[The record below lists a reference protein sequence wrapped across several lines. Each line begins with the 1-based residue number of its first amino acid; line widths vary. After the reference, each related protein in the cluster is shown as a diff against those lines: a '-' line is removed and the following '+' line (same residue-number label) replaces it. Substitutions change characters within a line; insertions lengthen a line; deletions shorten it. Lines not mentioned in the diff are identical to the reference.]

1 MTSEALATGMGS
13 SGAAGGASRAVTMS
27 LRFCVPAQ
35 HAFLEGILP
44 RRPGGAEARPGA
56 GVFIAAP
63 AASPP
68 AVRDAAHQPRP
79 LAFPAAPA
87 RCWTPGRVPAARR
100 CPVTISEAVL
110 SVPSWVLRNRAPS
123 SGFGIFNFGEE
134 GWLRVQT
141 FLQDSQNK
149 SKELL
154 IRGRAGD
161 EKGTGFF
168 FFPTLIYG
176 LISLL
181 RYYALVPVLMVFL
194 AVVFFVF
201 SAGNV
206 WWCTVLIEASLL
218 RVVVWGD

>member
-1 MTSEALATGMGS
+1 MC
-13 SGAAGGASRAVTMS
+13 

-35 HAFLEGILP
+35 HAFLEDILP
-44 RRPGGAEARPGA
+44 RGPGGAEARPGA

-68 AVRDAAHQPRP
+68 AIRDAAHQPRP
-79 LAFPAAPA
+79 PAFPAAPA
-87 RCWTPGRVPAARR
+87 RCWTPGRVPPAKK
-100 CPVTISEAVL
+100 CPVTTSEVVL
-110 SVPSWVLRNRAPS
+110 SVPTRVLRNRAPS

-141 FLQDSQNK
+141 VRQDSQNK

-168 FFPTLIYG
+168 FFSTLIYG

-181 RYYALVPVLMVFL
+181 RYYALVPVLVFL
-194 AVVFFVF
+194 AVGVFVF
-201 SAGNV
+201 SAGMFGG
-206 WWCTVLIEASLL
+206 AQF
-218 RVVVWGD
+218 

>member
-1 MTSEALATGMGS
+1 MGP
-13 SGAAGGASRAVTMS
+13 SGAAGGASRAVTMC

-35 HAFLEGILP
+35 HAFLEDILP
-44 RRPGGAEARPGA
+44 CGPGGAEARPGA

-79 LAFPAAPA
+79 PAFPAAPA
-87 RCWTPGRVPAARR
+87 RCWTPGRVPPAKR
-100 CPVTISEAVL
+100 CPVTTSEVVL
-110 SVPSWVLRNRAPS
+110 SVPTRVLRNRAPS

-141 FLQDSQNK
+141 VRQDSQNK

-168 FFPTLIYG
+168 FFFSTLIYG

-181 RYYALVPVLMVFL
+181 RYYALVPVLVFL
-194 AVVFFVF
+194 AVGVFVF
-201 SAGNV
+201 SAGMFGG
-206 WWCTVLIEASLL
+206 AQF
-218 RVVVWGD
+218 

>member
-1 MTSEALATGMGS
+1 
-13 SGAAGGASRAVTMS
+13 MS

-87 RCWTPGRVPAARR
+87 RCWTPGRVPAAKR

-168 FFPTLIYG
+168 FFPHFNLWTNLITPLLCSCTCVDGFLSCCFFCFLSWQCLVVHSSNRSLSAPSCG
-176 LISLL
+176 LGGLVKETIRGCGEDWLILCL
-181 RYYALVPVLMVFL
+181 R
-194 AVVFFVF
+194 
-201 SAGNV
+201 
-206 WWCTVLIEASLL
+206 T
-218 RVVVWGD
+218 